1 MAIIREL
8 EVKLNDWETRY
19 VLESL
24 SREMERLKTINAESS
39 DEDEAA
45 DAGNDFMEISSLYE
59 SVSKS
64 AVDVFGKQIL
74 EFGRDEL

>member
-64 AVDVFGKQIL
+64 AIEVFGEQIL

>member
-45 DAGNDFMEISSLYE
+45 DAGNDFIEISILYE
-59 SVSKS
+59 SVSKK
-64 AVDVFGKQIL
+64 AIEVFGNQIL
-74 EFGRDEL
+74 EFSRDEL